1 MTKQQRASYHDSVVR
16 CRSIMFDLEHKVNL
30 HSVKRVKK
38 IYKQLEELEA
48 EIIRSCCTDE

>member
-1 MTKQQRASYHDSVVR
+1 
-16 CRSIMFDLEHKVNL
+16 MFDLEHKVNL